1 MLSPPERKKSGF
13 TLLSS
18 HSAELQKYGS
28 IYQLYAAEG
37 YSATLCDTY
46 SDAFVDNVKKP
57 SPIDIVQL
65 SELYDRIHETKTAL
79 FYLEMLQ
86 NKKLSNEERFS
97 YCNAV
102 LRTLSKLGKW
112 RDAEDFRTENINFM
126 QKYSEKVEPCKKA
139 EMYIAL
145 ALTDCAAKKYSQALK
160 LLKFGYKP
168 HGKNDTTLLEIF
180 ITVVYIFACAGDKEG
195 LEGALGNTRSCM
207 KLFKGFQFPW
217 QNDYYEQRITDAAN
231 GII

>member
-1 MLSPPERKKSGF
+1 MRHSGELKKYE
-13 TLLSS
+13 T
-18 HSAELQKYGS
+18 
-28 IYQLYAAEG
+28 IYQMYAAEG
-37 YSATLCDTY
+37 YSASLCDTY
-46 SDAFVDNVKKP
+46 SDAFVDSAKKP

-65 SELYDRIHETKTAL
+65 SGLYDRIHETKTSL
-79 FYLEMLQ
+79 FYLEMLKD
-86 NKKLSNEERFS
+86 KKLSGDEKFG
-97 YCNAV
+97 YCNAM

-126 QKYSEKVEPCKKA
+126 QKHSEKVEPQKRA

-145 ALTDCAAKKYSQALK
+145 ALADCAAKNYSQALK

-168 HGKNDTTLLEIF
+168 QGRKDTMLLEIF

-217 QNDYYEQRITDAAN
+217 QNDYYEQRISDAAN
-231 GII
+231 GMI